1 MKGLENTQD
10 LNGGW
15 FFKGDSDGSLLNG
28 GEHDESTFF
37 DSLFEETQKIAAV
50 TNGENKADIV
60 IKLWKNGFTVNDE
73 EIRSYT
79 DVANQQFLESVRKGA
94 TPRITTEA
102 QNGLKNAEKETDIP
116 SVLLNDLEPITCI
129 QIWLADGRKLVQKFN
144 LSHKISHIRA
154 FVENIQGATH
164 GTFFTLATSFP
175 YRELRD
181 ETLNI
186 QEADLHNAV
195 IVQRLSKIDTVRSS

>member
-1 MKGLENTQD
+1 
-10 LNGGW
+10 
-15 FFKGDSDGSLLNG
+15 
-28 GEHDESTFF
+28 
-37 DSLFEETQKIAAV
+37 
-50 TNGENKADIV
+50 ADIV

-79 DVANQQFLESVRKGA
+79 DVANQQFLESVRKGELPLELQKVFHEQELDVKVEDKKDKVYLTTKPVFHPFSGRGYRLGSA

-195 IVQRLSKIDTVRSS
+195 IVQRLSKIDTVYYQQNEH